1 MSTWIHQ
8 GSFCMLQC
16 CYFKMVTIEE
26 HMHQKEAADNISSSI
41 VQLKVRCELHRL
53 AWCRLLVF
61 CQNEICTCNP
71 ICFLLKFHTPQFS
84 LIVFTEIQ
92 FVAVRHDSLMW
103 LPVVDVLYNFIKGH
117 MFVLKEFSSVHPT
130 EALESS
136 EFYE

>member
-1 MSTWIHQ
+1 
-8 GSFCMLQC
+8 
-16 CYFKMVTIEE
+16 
-26 HMHQKEAADNISSSI
+26 
-41 VQLKVRCELHRL
+41 
-53 AWCRLLVF
+53 
-61 CQNEICTCNP
+61 
-71 ICFLLKFHTPQFS
+71 LKFHTPQFS